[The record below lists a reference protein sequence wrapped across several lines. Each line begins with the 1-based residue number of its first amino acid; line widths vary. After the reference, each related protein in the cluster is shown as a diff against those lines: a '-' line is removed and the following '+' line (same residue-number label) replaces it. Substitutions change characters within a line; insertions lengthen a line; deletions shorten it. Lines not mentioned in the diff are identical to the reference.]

1 MIRKDVLV
9 WGGGTGGVAAAL
21 QAARSGATTMLLTPG
36 PWLGGMVSA
45 AGVCAP
51 DGHELSCW
59 QTGIWGAF
67 LRELH
72 RSEPSG
78 LDQNWVS
85 CFGYRPQQAEDIL
98 QRWVHNEPL
107 LQWCGDCE
115 LRHLF
120 QRDGLIHRLDVQQ
133 GPAPQQQSLSVEA
146 DIFIDGSDLGDLLA
160 LTDVPYRWGWEAKDC
175 LLYTSPSPRDRG

>member
-21 QAARSGATTMLLTPG
+21 QAARSGASTMLLTPG

-59 QTGIWGAF
+59 QTGMWGAF

-72 RSEPSG
+72 CSEPSG

-115 LRHLF
+115 LRNLS
-120 QRDGLIHRLDVQQ
+120 QRDGLIQRL
-133 GPAPQQQSLSVEA
+133 
-146 DIFIDGSDLGDLLA
+146 
-160 LTDVPYRWGWEAKDC
+160 
-175 LLYTSPSPRDRG
+175 